1 MMYNRGENTNR
12 WREMTSKIRTVAQKL
27 KDVRGGDD
35 RHTNAN
41 RCAEKRRKVLT
52 VVQKIEAWNVWTEVA
67 ITQHVNRS
75 WENATKMLTLA
86 QK

>member
-1 MMYNRGENTNR
+1 MMYNRGGNTNR

-41 RCAEKRRKVLT
+41 RCAEKRRTVLT
-52 VVQKIEAWNVWTEVA
+52 VVQKIEGRIVWIEMV
-67 ITQHVNRS
+67 ITQNVNRS
-75 WENATKMLTLA
+75 SETRRNT
-86 QK
+86 